1 MKNGLPFPL
10 KFTVSS
16 DKDKSASVEDHPE
29 QVIEPEVVLQPL
41 DEKQEKISDNDKGF
55 VDSALKEKIDKA
67 LNNYVNKFPDIQNL
81 VLSTVDGFEISSVL
95 DQGGEDIIRKVSAMS
110 SSLQSIGSAILREI
124 GAPGYQY
131 LYLNNGKRSV
141 FIYLISGNQLDV
153 VLMAVSGEI
162 DSLGQALWMMQK
174 LVDEVKE
181 LIQ

>member
-10 KFTVSS
+10 RFTVSDDKNISTRDKEHTDKVTES
-16 DKDKSASVEDHPE
+16 D
-29 QVIEPEVVLQPL
+29 VVLQPL
-41 DEKQEKISDNDKGF
+41 DEKQEKISNNDKSF
-55 VDSALKEKIDKA
+55 TDSVLKEQIDKV
-67 LNNYVNKFPDIQNL
+67 LLNYVNKFPDIQNL
-81 VLSTVDGFEISSVL
+81 VLSTVDGFEIASVL
-95 DQGGEDIIRKVSAMS
+95 DQGGEESIRKVSAMS

-141 FIYLISGNQLDV
+141 FIYLISGSKLDV

>member
-16 DKDKSASVEDHPE
+16 DKDKSASVEGHPE
-29 QVIEPEVVLQPL
+29 QIIEPEVVLQPL
-41 DEKQEKISDNDKGF
+41 DEKQEKIGDNDKSF
-55 VDSALKEKIDKA
+55 VDSALKEQIDKT
-67 LNNYVNKFPDIQNL
+67 LNNYVSKFPDIQNL

-95 DQGGEDIIRKVSAMS
+95 DQGGEEIIRKVSAMS

>member
-10 KFTVSS
+10 KFTVSTE
-16 DKDKSASVEDHPE
+16 KNISASVEEHSE
-29 QVIEPEVVLQPL
+29 QQVESVDSIKPL
-41 DEKQEKISDNDKGF
+41 DEKQEKISENDKSF
-55 VDSALKEKIDKA
+55 IDLALKEQIDKT
-67 LNNYVNKFPDIQNL
+67 LSNYVNKFPDIQNL
-81 VLSTVDGFEISSVL
+81 VLSTVDGFEIASVL
-95 DQGGEDIIRKVSAMS
+95 DQGGEEIIRKVSAMS